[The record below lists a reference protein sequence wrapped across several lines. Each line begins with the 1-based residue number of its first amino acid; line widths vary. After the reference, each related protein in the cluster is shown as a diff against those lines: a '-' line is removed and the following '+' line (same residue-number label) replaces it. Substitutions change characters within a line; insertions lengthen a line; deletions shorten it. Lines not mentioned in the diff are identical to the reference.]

1 MQPSS
6 GIKSHRF
13 ISRVKQPV
21 DYRSACF
28 HPASHISF
36 SVVFFS
42 LSPQATGQASALLLP
57 LCILHN
63 FFFSQEI
70 IEAITYIFSRNWHS
84 IKIEFVFQ
92 L

>member
-1 MQPSS
+1 MPPSS
-6 GIKSHRF
+6 GYKESPIHYQGQ
-13 ISRVKQPV
+13 QPV
-21 DYRSACF
+21 YYRSACF
-28 HPASHISF
+28 HSASHIGF

-84 IKIEFVFQ
+84 IKN
-92 L
+92 